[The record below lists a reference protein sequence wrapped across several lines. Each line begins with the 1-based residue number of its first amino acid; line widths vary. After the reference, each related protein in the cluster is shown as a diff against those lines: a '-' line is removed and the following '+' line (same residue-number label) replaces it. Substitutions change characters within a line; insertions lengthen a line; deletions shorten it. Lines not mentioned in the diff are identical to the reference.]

1 MPDKAAVLAAIA
13 ERLKGLTWMI
23 DSGMAVE
30 VYTNGRR
37 VANDIDIVV
46 LEKDIGEA
54 ARKLGTT
61 VTRRSADKSGLK
73 IIDEKYASAAIGG
86 VAIELVCGSGRYM
99 INGRERGFNITENH
113 FACAKKVSYLGAELN
128 VAPREE
134 LLVHKTIL
142 GREKDVKDVGLLLES
157 SAPDEKLLELFLNVY
172 QLDEEERKAVL
183 SKIVQRGTNVYK
195 LTSA

>member
-1 MPDKAAVLAAIA
+1 MPDKAAALAAIA
-13 ERLKGLTWMI
+13 ERLKGLTWII

-30 VYTNGRR
+30 IYTNGKR

-46 LEKDIGEA
+46 LEKDIEEA
-54 ARKLGTT
+54 ARRLGTT
-61 VTRRSADKSGLK
+61 ITRRSADKSGLK
-73 IIDEKYASAAIGG
+73 IIDEKYACATIEG
-86 VAIELVCGSGRYM
+86 VEIELVCGSGRYM

-113 FACAKKVSYLGAELN
+113 FACAKRVSYLGAELN
-128 VAPREE
+128 VAAPEE

-157 SAPDEKLLELFLNVY
+157 FTPDKNLLELFLSVY

-183 SKIVQRGTNVYK
+183 SKI
-195 LTSA
+195 LE